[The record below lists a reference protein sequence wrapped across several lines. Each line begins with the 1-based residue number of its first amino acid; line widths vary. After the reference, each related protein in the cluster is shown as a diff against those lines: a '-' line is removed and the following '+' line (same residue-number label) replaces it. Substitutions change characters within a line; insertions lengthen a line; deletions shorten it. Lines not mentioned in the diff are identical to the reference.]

1 MQSTGLLG
9 EGCHSELTGQH
20 DFKVQLRGKPGVAEE
35 VQKGL
40 RQKAFSSHVVIQES
54 EESWALGK
62 GLGRE

>member
-1 MQSTGLLG
+1 MVLKCSLG
-9 EGCHSELTGQH
+9 E
-20 DFKVQLRGKPGVAEE
+20 KPGVAEE

-40 RQKAFSSHVVIQES
+40 RQKVFSSLVVIQES